1 MDENK
6 GEKIRS
12 NEKRSPTVQE
22 QQAIELV
29 KRSSS
34 VKSYPIFLSV
44 GTEGKETLELAYDKS
59 LGNQNATELLDARIL
74 QATGTIN
81 RTTGI
86 HLLTTAGQAII
97 SGKSNNKEI
106 ADRLD
111 GLAQTMQTLA
121 PQDEYEGQ
129 LVAQLVVLHEHAMDW
144 LGRANRTERVD
155 FANVYLNGASKLL
168 TRHHETL
175 DTLLKYRKKGEQR
188 VHVEHV
194 HVHEGGQA
202 IVGNVTPG
210 GGMNQKLEEG
220 PHAKV

>member
-1 MDENK
+1 MDENNV
-6 GEKIRS
+6 EKIRPDV
-12 NEKRSPTVQE
+12 KRTLTVQE
-22 QQAIELV
+22 QQAIEHG

-34 VKSYPIFLSV
+34 VKSYPIFRSI
-44 GTEGKETLELAYDKS
+44 GAEGKEALELAYDNS
-59 LGNQNATELLDARIL
+59 LGNQNANELLDARIL

-81 RTTGI
+81 RTTGL
-86 HLLTTAGQAII
+86 HLLTTAGQAIV
-97 SGKSNNKEI
+97 SNKSNNKEI
-106 ADRLD
+106 AERLD

-175 DTLLKYRKKGEQR
+175 DALLKYRKKGEQR